1 MTINMRLDTD
11 DCRSLHPTE
20 SYLIKE
26 LSAGMKG
33 LQSSVSNLMLMITA
47 VVAAAAPFLVG
58 QSDILNVLLSKVT
71 SAR

>member
-1 MTINMRLDTD
+1 MK
-11 DCRSLHPTE
+11 SKV
-20 SYLIKE
+20 KE

-33 LQSSVSNLMLMITA
+33 LQSSVPNLMLMITA
-47 VVAAAAPFLVG
+47 AVAAAAPFLVG